1 LISPGERRAATWVT
15 SGEPQVVLATY
26 YTNFEP
32 SEAGHAE
39 N

>member
-1 LISPGERRAATWVT
+1 MIAHDVPPG
-15 SGEPQVVLATY
+15 VVLATY